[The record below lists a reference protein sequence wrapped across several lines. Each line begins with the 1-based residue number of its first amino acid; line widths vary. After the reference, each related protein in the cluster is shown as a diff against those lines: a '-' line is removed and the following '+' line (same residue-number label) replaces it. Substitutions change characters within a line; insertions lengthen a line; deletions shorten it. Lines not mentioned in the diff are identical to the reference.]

1 LQALAARSAGGTTEP
16 IDDRTLDEWIT
27 WVRERLAAHDPL
39 EAGPVA
45 IFQAIAAIDQWTYRE
60 DPRLG

>member
-1 LQALAARSAGGTTEP
+1 LYAQVWTTPISHLAFQYGVSGNGLAKICG
-16 IDDRTLDEWIT
+16 
-27 WVRERLAAHDPL
+27 RLTAHDPL